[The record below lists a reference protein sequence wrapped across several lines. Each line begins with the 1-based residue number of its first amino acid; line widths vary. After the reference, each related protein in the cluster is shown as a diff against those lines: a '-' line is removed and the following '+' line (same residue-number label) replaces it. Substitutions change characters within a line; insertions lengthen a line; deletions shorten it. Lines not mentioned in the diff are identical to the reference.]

1 VRPLQ
6 SKLIV
11 AFALGLIALGVL
23 AWISVKPLAPSRALA
38 VASDA
43 APLSATPR
51 LETNM
56 PHKIVTM
63 VGIPE
68 VIVSPLAA
76 SGAVSGSPDSKP
88 SKASRDIE
96 KESSPLPPAQLNAE
110 ATPTISA
117 RKPVSA
123 TPRRSDDN
131 WLVKPE

>member
-1 VRPLQ
+1 MRPLQ

-23 AWISVKPLAPSRALA
+23 AWISVKTLVPSRAPA

-43 APLSATPR
+43 APISAI
-51 LETNM
+51 
-56 PHKIVTM
+56 PHVGNNIPNKIVTM

-68 VIVSPLAA
+68 VIVSPPAA
-76 SGAVSGSPDSKP
+76 SGAESDSPDGKP
-88 SKASRDIE
+88 SAH
-96 KESSPLPPAQLNAE
+96 
-110 ATPTISA
+110 
-117 RKPVSA
+117 KPVSA